1 MGHSAKGDTAE
12 LWPRPVTPARGCS
25 RLVAGV
31 PWSQEQGL
39 AAEAGPQPADGHHVL
54 PAIGGPRGREV
65 RQLQVAGPDLVVVPQ
80 LVVPALALLGEK
92 VDGSWGAF
100 LWQGRR
106 LAGRAGCW
114 VEQAW
119 QLRVLIVAQAG
130 HTLHTQQDPWEER
143 GRL

>member
-1 MGHSAKGDTAE
+1 MGHSVNGDTAE
-12 LWPRPVTPARGCS
+12 LWLRPVTPARGCS

-31 PWSQEQGL
+31 LWSEEQGL
-39 AAEAGPQPADGHHVL
+39 AAEAGPHPTDGHHVL

-65 RQLQVAGPDLVVVPQ
+65 CQLQVAVPDLVVVPQ
-80 LVVPALALLGEK
+80 LVVPTLALLGEK
-92 VDGSWGAF
+92 VDGSWEAF
-100 LWQGRR
+100 LWQGWW

-119 QLRVLIVAQAG
+119 QLRVLLIAEAG
-130 HTLHTQQDPWEER
+130 HTLHTQQDSWEER